1 MTTRN
6 SAGSFDIILGME
18 EISGRN
24 NVCISFGA
32 GLFRKLGWSSGEWI
46 QFDVSKEGFIAFH
59 KIPEPGE
66 TSFYAKKIKLTA
78 GFYRICFYSKHYV
91 FPQDT
96 PFAKEKAT
104 YNIESRT
111 LTLEIPEEYCQQPE
125 EQPQKESKQLSVQDI
140 AAAFRKL

>member
-1 MTTRN
+1 MTTKN

-24 NVCISFGA
+24 NVCIAFGA
-32 GLFRKLGWSSGEWI
+32 GLFRKLGWSSGDWI
-46 QFDVSKEGFIAFH
+46 QFDVSKESFISFR
-59 KIPEPGE
+59 KIPEPSE
-66 TSFYAKKIKLTA
+66 TSFYARKIKLTS
-78 GFYRICFYSKHYV
+78 GSYRICFYSKYYS

-96 PFAKEKAT
+96 SFAKEKAT

-111 LTLEIPEEYCQQPE
+111 LTLEIPEEYCLRPE
-125 EQPQKESKQLSVQDI
+125 EQPQNESKPLSVDDI